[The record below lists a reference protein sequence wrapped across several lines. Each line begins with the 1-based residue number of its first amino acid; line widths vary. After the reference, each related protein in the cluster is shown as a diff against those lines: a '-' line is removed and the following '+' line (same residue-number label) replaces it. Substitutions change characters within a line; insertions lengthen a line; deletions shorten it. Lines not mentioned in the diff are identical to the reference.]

1 MFIVILNYIKSLDEV
16 DEKRNEHLSFINNYV
31 LKGKFLAVGRQ
42 TPPKG
47 GVVIAHNV
55 NRKELENILIND
67 PYYTNKLAEHSI
79 IEFNPKMYANGL
91 EEFLDNLK

>member
-16 DEKRNEHLSFINNYV
+16 DKKRDDHLSFINNYV
-31 LKGKFLAVGRQ
+31 LEGKFLTVGRQ
-42 TPPKG
+42 TPPEG